1 MIIGYA
7 RVSSIDQN
15 LERQLDNLKTF
26 GVEKIFTEK
35 QSGKTVENRLVFQ
48 EALNFV
54 RIGDRF
60 VVESIDRLG
69 RNYDEIINTVN
80 YLKDKE
86 VQLMITSLPMM
97 NEVIGN
103 PLLDK
108 FIKDLIIQI
117 LAMVSEQ
124 ERNESK
130 RRQEQGI
137 KVAKEKGV
145 YKGRPLLYSANAKDP
160 QKRIIYHRVVE
171 MLGEEKAISNIAKEV
186 NITRQTVY
194 RIKHDNDLS

>member
-1 MIIGYA
+1 M
-7 RVSSIDQN
+7 
-15 LERQLDNLKTF
+15 
-26 GVEKIFTEK
+26 
-35 QSGKTVENRLVFQ
+35 
-48 EALNFV
+48 
-54 RIGDRF
+54 GDRF

-69 RNYDEIINTVN
+69 RNYDEVINTVN

-108 FIKDLIIQI
+108 FMKDLIVQI

-130 RRQEQGI
+130 RRQAQGI
-137 KVAKEKGV
+137 QVAKRKGV
-145 YKGRPLLYSANAKDP
+145 CIKDALYYIHLMLKILKNVLSTIVLLKC
-160 QKRIIYHRVVE
+160 
-171 MLGEEKAISNIAKEV
+171 
-186 NITRQTVY
+186 
-194 RIKHDNDLS
+194 